1 MRSKRNKAGYTA
13 ISKKCK
19 YCGGGFCAAKKD
31 ALYCSPK
38 CRKAKHLEK
47 ERVAKGLEEKRLL
60 QKGIFL
66 KKLTE
71 DRADL
76 LVNMREL
83 IRVIKDAKKCYE
95 DSLTDQRPE
104 AVNVYQELILLHFN
118 SIRKLVDYCED
129 DFLKSEVIGNDF
141 NYQMWDILEGRTFER
156 EDESQA
162 WDDDETE
169 IQA

>member
-1 MRSKRNKAGYTA
+1 
-13 ISKKCK
+13 
-19 YCGGGFCAAKKD
+19 
-31 ALYCSPK
+31 
-38 CRKAKHLEK
+38 
-47 ERVAKGLEEKRLL
+47 
-60 QKGIFL
+60 
-66 KKLTE
+66 
-71 DRADL
+71 
-76 LVNMREL
+76 MREL